1 MPTPAVAFRQSSAP
15 GRLFLS
21 LSEFQQDVV
30 QSGIVDFFALKIT
43 HPDRVPSNSG
53 QVNKGGRSITPA
65 VGNPA
70 ESVGLQHS
78 IDQIQDGSVI
88 SAFVGDITPNDN
100 RVSQCGRRAPVENKR
115 IGVWKAV

>member
-1 MPTPAVAFRQSSAP
+1 MPTPAAAFRQSSGP
-15 GRLFLS
+15 GRRFLS

-43 HPDRVPSNSG
+43 HPDRIPSNPG
-53 QVNKGGRSITPA
+53 QVNKGGRSITPS

-78 IDQIQDGSVI
+78 VDQIQYGSVI
-88 SAFVGDITPNDN
+88 SAFVGDITSNDD
-100 RVSQCGRRAPVENKR
+100 RVCQFRRRAPVENKR